1 MYAITGI
8 TGQVGSAVA
17 RSLLAARQPVRAIL
31 RDRNKGAQWLKQGAE
46 LAVAE
51 LSDTSALVDAFSGA
65 AGVFILLPPVFD
77 PAPGFPESQRL
88 IDSLCVALER
98 ARPRK
103 VVALSTIG
111 ADAAQPNLLNVL
123 RLMEHSF
130 ARLPLPLTY
139 LRAAWFME
147 NAAWDIADAASGVIH
162 SFLQPLDRRIAMISS
177 EDVGRTAAALLQEDW
192 DGHRIVELESA
203 RRVSPNDVA
212 AAFAEA
218 LGHSVRAQIVP
229 RDQWEGLFRAQ
240 GMRNPALRMQMIDGF
255 NEGWIDFTGR
265 NADAR
270 KGSVDIG
277 QAIGELLKA
286 KRP

>member
-31 RDRNKGAQWLKQGAE
+31 RDRNKGAQWLERGAE

-51 LSDTSALVDAFSGA
+51 LSDTDALVDAFSGA

-77 PAPGFPESQRL
+77 PSPGFPESQLL

-98 ARPRK
+98 ARPRR
-103 VVALSTIG
+103 VVALSTVG

-130 ARLPLPLTY
+130 AKLTLPVTY

-147 NAAWDIADAASGVIH
+147 NAAWDLADAASGVIH

-218 LGHSVRAQIVP
+218 LGHPVHAQVVP
-229 RDQWEGLFRAQ
+229 RDQWDGLFRAQ
-240 GMRNPALRMQMIDGF
+240 GMRDPLLRMQMIDGF
-255 NEGWIDFTGR
+255 NEGWIDFAGR

-270 KGSVDIG
+270 RGAIDIN
-277 QAIGELLKA
+277 QAISAVVKA
-286 KRP
+286 KRS